1 MWDVKMRRDNDS
13 PELMSIGKLS
23 TESGIHASTLRV
35 WEARY
40 QIITPIRTEGGARRY
55 TREDCLRL
63 KWIKALVDVGYKPRL
78 LASLSLDELKVE
90 LDSATGAS
98 GAGASSH
105 PDVRLG
111 AFGSTAWAASFL
123 SPPSFDAARDVRR
136 VESLSDLEQYV
147 AGLDALVIF
156 TNGLQASLAKRIAD
170 LSSAHPSKR
179 WMVVYEFSSAMA
191 LSELQS
197 TGVTCL
203 RYPLSPIEFSAQLK
217 SLLAE
222 RGRDSAPQ
230 RPFFTAE
237 SLQTIL
243 AEQHKILC
251 ECPKHLAQ
259 LLLSLHGFVEYSEN
273 CADDS
278 PAEALVHKKL
288 RDIATQSIM
297 QLESGLKLALAS
309 N

>member
-1 MWDVKMRRDNDS
+1 MRRDTDS
-13 PELMSIGKLS
+13 PDLMSIGKLS
-23 TESGIHASTLRV
+23 QESGVHASTLRV

-40 QIITPIRTEGGARRY
+40 QVITPIRTEGGARRY

-63 KWIKALVDVGYKPRL
+63 KWIKALVDLGFKPRL

-90 LDSATGAS
+90 LDSAMGDSHS
-98 GAGASSH
+98 GA
-105 PDVRLG
+105 LG
-111 AFGSTAWAASFL
+111 HAELQVGVFGSTAWASSFL
-123 SPPSFDAARDVRR
+123 SPPTFDAARDVRR
-136 VESLSDLEQYV
+136 VESLADLEQYA

-156 TNGLQASLAKRIAD
+156 TNGLQASLAKRIAE
-170 LSSAHPSKR
+170 LSSAHSGKR

-191 LSELQS
+191 LAELHN

-203 RYPLSPIEFSAQLK
+203 RYPLSPSEFSSKLK

-222 RGRDSAPQ
+222 RDISYSPQ
-230 RPFFTAE
+230 RPYFSTDA
-237 SLQTIL
+237 LQTII

-259 LLLSLHGFVEYSEN
+259 LLLSLHSFVEYSEN

-288 RDIATQSIM
+288 RDIASQSIL
-297 QLESGLKLALAS
+297 QLESGLKLALAP